1 MTFHDSN
8 KELFKKLSEEHEKAQ
23 IAAKQA
29 ERYNDALPVPPLKE
43 LRDVLHHVILSLTLS
58 PKDQEAELHKAI
70 SHCKRAYFDS
80 KECIFQYLINNVEAI
95 KEKMGVDLPILK
107 DFIPDY
113 PTHKKNI
120 NDAKNFAYEINGLDK
135 ESRQQYYEECD
146 PHIKNLESFIQ
157 DYSNLEEEILIAKQQ
172 KEEERADR
180 KASRKYSG
188 WNIATAIISFFAGI
202 LCNKLF

>member
-95 KEKMGVDLPILK
+95 KEKI
-107 DFIPDY
+107 
-113 PTHKKNI
+113 HKKDGDLVGQMASEGTTPRRLTDLI
-120 NDAKNFAYEINGLDK
+120 GSLCDLTSGSGDK
-135 ESRQQYYEECD
+135 GTPVVYVQGYFDNYTTD
-146 PHIKNLESFIQ
+146 
-157 DYSNLEEEILIAKQQ
+157 
-172 KEEERADR
+172 
-180 KASRKYSG
+180 
-188 WNIATAIISFFAGI
+188 
-202 LCNKLF
+202 